1 MTGAYCSSE
10 YSAFLK
16 KISITHIISISTVT
30 SGRHF
35 SGLQELAIL
44 SIGKTLFSRHE
55 SVDGISSMKLWLD
68 CLDLFDCLQPVDSP
82 FRNTASSHSNVMGIH
97 TSLGD
102 NQDDVHAR
110 KKLNVHKDSSRKMPW
125 NAFATKH
132 DGIRYFES
140 SQAFKKRIIEASSQ
154 CSHYLWGEGGEGPT
168 PGLIEIACKFTGE
181 NYQEYDVRFRKFAVQ
196 WNPSSVIAIQRF
208 LGRLRKESKLI
219 AGQVVEKQVDNM
231 IDRSRTDENHQNKA
245 SSGSMS
251 VIRANIQ
258 IDSLTIC
265 MNKEHQNRRLL
276 ELTLSSCSATMHS
289 SEQGIIMEGE
299 IGDLAAFD
307 RDKYVMSGLDR
318 ESIITKNRNVLTVL
332 KDRGFENSEKFLQ
345 IQYRTFTKKAT
356 SESKSDVPQWVQSNL
371 PSPDDIDDF
380 LSLTIA
386 ATRFTYLKERT
397 DELLDY
403 LSNGLPGKGMGAT
416 SRAAKGF
423 ISSRIQTRSFLQLRV
438 NSSQIYVP
446 QHEMAEQGI
455 GLKLGKLFFC
465 IFLLFG
471 LTITHLYILI
481 LKVMLIFKV
490 GLRKQFQQNKTFQT
504 QSGGAFS
511 L

>member
-1 MTGAYCSSE
+1 MHWAYLRTCKFSNM
-10 YSAFLK
+10 
-16 KISITHIISISTVT
+16 ISVSMVT

-35 SGLQELAIL
+35 SGYQELAIL

-55 SVDGISSMKLWLD
+55 SVAGISSMKLWLD
-68 CLDLFDCLQPVDSP
+68 CLDLFDCLQPVNSP

-97 TSLGD
+97 ASMEV
-102 NQDDVHAR
+102 NPNNVHAG
-110 KKLNVHKDSSRKMPW
+110 KNSNIGKGSIRKMPW
-125 NAFATKH
+125 NTFATKH
-132 DGIRYFES
+132 NGIRHFES
-140 SQAFKKRIIEASSQ
+140 AQALRQRIIETSTQ

-181 NYQEYDVRFRKFAVQ
+181 SYQEYDIRFRKFAVQ

-219 AGQVVEKQVDNM
+219 AGQVVEKQVDDM
-231 IDRSRTDENHQNKA
+231 VDRSRSAQNSQNKT
-245 SSGSMS
+245 SPRSTS

-258 IDSLTIC
+258 IDSLTLC

-276 ELTLSSCSATMHS
+276 ELTLSSCSAAMHS
-289 SEQGIIMEGE
+289 SEQGITIEGG

-307 RDKYVMSGLDR
+307 RDKYVMSGLDQ

-332 KDRGFENSEKFLQ
+332 KDTGLENSEKFLRL
-345 IQYRTFTKKAT
+345 QYRTFTKKAT
-356 SESKSDVPQWVQSNL
+356 SESKADVPHWVKSNL

-423 ISSRIQTRSFLQLRV
+423 ISSRIQTRSFLQLQV
-438 NSSQIYVP
+438 NPSQIYVP

-455 GLKLGKLFFC
+455 GLKLGK
-465 IFLLFG
+465 
-471 LTITHLYILI
+471 
-481 LKVMLIFKV
+481 
-490 GLRKQFQQNKTFQT
+490 
-504 QSGGAFS
+504 
-511 L
+511 

>member
-1 MTGAYCSSE
+1 MIGVYCSLTTVL
-10 YSAFLK
+10 FLHYLQSTK
-16 KISITHIISISTVT
+16 HFCISTVT

-44 SIGKTLFSRHE
+44 SIGKTFFSRHE
-55 SVDGISSMKLWLD
+55 SASGISSMKLWLD
-68 CLDLFDCLQPVDSP
+68 SLDLFDCLQPLNSP
-82 FRNTASSHSNVMGIH
+82 FRNTASSHSKVMGIH
-97 TSLGD
+97 TALE
-102 NQDDVHAR
+102 V
-110 KKLNVHKDSSRKMPW
+110 DSDEAYALKNSNIHEGSVRKMPW
-125 NAFATKH
+125 TDFATKH

-140 SQAFKKRIIEASSQ
+140 SQAFGQRIIETSGQ

-168 PGLIEIACKFTGE
+168 PGLIEIACKFTGKSF
-181 NYQEYDVRFRKFAVQ
+181 QEYDIRFRKFAVQ

-219 AGQVVEKQVDNM
+219 ADQVFQERFDDI
-231 IDRSRTDENHQNKA
+231 IDGSSSVQSPQKDTA
-245 SSGSMS
+245 SGSMS

-258 IDSLTIC
+258 IDSLTVC

-289 SEQGIIMEGE
+289 SEQGITLEGE

-307 RDKYVMSGLDR
+307 RDKYVMDGLDQ
-318 ESIITKNRNVLTVL
+318 ESIIKKNRNFLTVL
-332 KDRGFENSEKFLQ
+332 KDSGVADSEKFLQ
-345 IQYRTFTKKAT
+345 VQYRTFTKKAT
-356 SESKSDVPQWVQSNL
+356 FESKADVPQWVKSNL

-423 ISSRIQTRSFLQLRV
+423 ISRRIQTRSFLQLRV
-438 NSSQIYVP
+438 SPSQIYIP
-446 QHEMAEQGI
+446 QHEMAEEGI
-455 GLKLGKLFFC
+455 GLKLGKLFGF
-465 IFLLFG
+465 FATLL
-471 LTITHLYILI
+471 
-481 LKVMLIFKV
+481 
-490 GLRKQFQQNKTFQT
+490 
-504 QSGGAFS
+504 
-511 L
+511 